1 MKWRK
6 VMAFSLAASM
16 IAGQAVSAAPAAEA
30 ASESALQ
37 TQADSKS
44 NTNASYTDPWTKT
57 AVPNQAAKVTSDVD
71 KTKFT
76 HKEWT
81 GETYT
86 DVDGNQVK
94 AADVYGINTEPASTF
109 ATTNVVYDSV
119 EKAIKGA
126 KDYDKAASKLY
137 SS

>member
-76 HKEWT
+76 HKIPLT
-81 GETYT
+81 ASNSLGSC
-86 DVDGNQVK
+86 
-94 AADVYGINTEPASTF
+94 PMSTF
-109 ATTNVVYDSV
+109 PVEWNNVTTLSRV
-119 EKAIKGA
+119 ENIHAMNNT
-126 KDYDKAASKLY
+126 
-137 SS
+137 

>member
-57 AVPNQAAKVTSDVD
+57 ALPQRTSFVSCARVAV
-71 KTKFT
+71 
-76 HKEWT
+76 H
-81 GETYT
+81 
-86 DVDGNQVK
+86 
-94 AADVYGINTEPASTF
+94 PAGHS
-109 ATTNVVYDSV
+109 N
-119 EKAIKGA
+119 
-126 KDYDKAASKLY
+126 LLR
-137 SS
+137 

>member
-57 AVPNQAAKVTSDVD
+57 ASVGVTCCNDVALS
-71 KTKFT
+71 FQMYIIIPLSGC
-76 HKEWT
+76 EEI
-81 GETYT
+81 GR
-86 DVDGNQVK
+86 
-94 AADVYGINTEPASTF
+94 ASCRER
-109 ATTNVVYDSV
+109 V
-119 EKAIKGA
+119 
-126 KDYDKAASKLY
+126 
-137 SS
+137 

>member
-57 AVPNQAAKVTSDVD
+57 AVPSTQNRQALLQRPMWCMTA
-71 KTKFT
+71 
-76 HKEWT
+76 
-81 GETYT
+81 
-86 DVDGNQVK
+86 
-94 AADVYGINTEPASTF
+94 
-109 ATTNVVYDSV
+109 
-119 EKAIKGA
+119 
-126 KDYDKAASKLY
+126 
-137 SS
+137 

>member
-37 TQADSKS
+37 TQETVSP
-44 NTNASYTDPWTKT
+44 TPMPGYTDPWTKT

-86 DVDGNQVK
+86 DVDGN
-94 AADVYGINTEPASTF
+94 
-109 ATTNVVYDSV
+109 
-119 EKAIKGA
+119 
-126 KDYDKAASKLY
+126 
-137 SS
+137 

>member
-1 MKWRK
+1 
-6 VMAFSLAASM
+6 MAFSLAASM

-94 AADVYGINTEPASTF
+94 AADVYGINTKISIKP
-109 ATTNVVYDSV
+109 TTKQRRTTGKQICSFL
-119 EKAIKGA
+119 
-126 KDYDKAASKLY
+126 AAGRDRDLIFLSIPM
-137 SS
+137 

>member
-71 KTKFT
+71 KTKRS
-76 HKEWT
+76 KQQM
-81 GETYT
+81 YM
-86 DVDGNQVK
+86 
-94 AADVYGINTEPASTF
+94 ASTQNRQ
-109 ATTNVVYDSV
+109 ALLQRPMWCMT
-119 EKAIKGA
+119 A
-126 KDYDKAASKLY
+126 
-137 SS
+137 

>member
-86 DVDGNQVK
+86 DVDGNQAK

-119 EKAIKGA
+119 
-126 KDYDKAASKLY
+126 
-137 SS
+137 

>member
-16 IAGQAVSAAPAAEA
+16 IAGQAVSP
-30 ASESALQ
+30 
-37 TQADSKS
+37 
-44 NTNASYTDPWTKT
+44 TNASYTDPWTKT

-86 DVDGNQVK
+86 DVDGNQAK

-109 ATTNVVYDSV
+109 ATTNVVT
-119 EKAIKGA
+119 A
-126 KDYDKAASKLY
+126 
-137 SS
+137 

>member
-86 DVDGNQVK
+86 DVDAIRSKQQM
-94 AADVYGINTEPASTF
+94 YMASTQNRQ
-109 ATTNVVYDSV
+109 ALLQRPMWCMT
-119 EKAIKGA
+119 A
-126 KDYDKAASKLY
+126 
-137 SS
+137 

>member
-94 AADVYGINTEPASTF
+94 AADVYASTQNRQ
-109 ATTNVVYDSV
+109 ALLQRPMWCMT
-119 EKAIKGA
+119 A
-126 KDYDKAASKLY
+126 
-137 SS
+137 